1 MCTPAFNIMC
11 VSALSYCC
19 GGLADPPHKKLWD
32 EMLNKRGIRVAA
44 HVGIRRYTWFYRQ
57 ICNIGL
63 HNMK

>member
-32 EMLNKRGIRVAA
+32 EILNKRGIRVAA
-44 HVGIRRYTWFYRQ
+44 HVGIRGFIVKSAT
-57 ICNIGL
+57 
-63 HNMK
+63 